1 METYSIID
9 VVVYK
14 SKFFRWAFVE
24 NIEKNELIFTLTII
38 FNIIQ
43 SLEIYKLD
51 VLEIMCDTLLANK
64 LDSVIRAH
72 KSKARTKATSPRVG
86 RKHREEGEEQ

>member
-1 METYSIID
+1 M
-9 VVVYK
+9 
-14 SKFFRWAFVE
+14 
-24 NIEKNELIFTLTII
+24 

-51 VLEIMCDTLLANK
+51 ALEIMRDTLLANK

-72 KSKARTKATSPRVG
+72 KSKARTKATSPSEKR
-86 RKHREEGEEQ
+86 RMRERSNRNLVKN

>member
-1 METYSIID
+1 M
-9 VVVYK
+9 
-14 SKFFRWAFVE
+14 
-24 NIEKNELIFTLTII
+24 

-51 VLEIMCDTLLANK
+51 ALEIMRDTLLANK

-72 KSKARTKATSPRVG
+72 KSKARTKATSKSAKQREGWG
-86 RKHREEGEEQ
+86 RGAIGT